1 MPDRRLE
8 RIERE
13 ARYEAARG
21 VLLAHLSEGRREDG
35 WFRAPGVSGRLRGRD
50 VEIRFPGGPAAVK
63 VRVSLRIR
71 TGGGFAAAPR
81 HRLLRWAGMG
91 YMSVRGEAPSAVQH
105 AVERLLRDQ
114 EALRVAAGQG
124 SVRAE
129 LRWDPAVPDPPRVLR
144 ALERLDRVALA
155 LEEIEVPP
163 VESGGRLHCPYCRA
177 AIGDLDPVARCERC
191 ATPYH
196 PSCFEENG
204 GCAVYGCLNRSARTA
219 SGRLP
224 VPPDHSGQGLR
235 PGPPG
240 PGKGSRAPAA
250 RKEASG

>member
-8 RIERE
+8 KIERE

-21 VLLAHLSEGRREDG
+21 VLLAHLSEGRRDDG
-35 WFRAPGVSGRLRGRD
+35 WFRAPGVTGRLRGRD
-50 VEIRFPGGPAAVK
+50 VEIRFPGGPAATR
-63 VRVSLRIR
+63 VRLLLRIR

-91 YMSVRGEAPSAVQH
+91 YLAVSGQAPPSAVQH
-105 AVERLLRDQ
+105 AVERLMRDHD
-114 EALRVAAGQG
+114 AWRVAAGKG
-124 SVRAE
+124 TVRAE
-129 LRWDPAVPDPPRVLR
+129 LRWDAAAPDPPRLLH

-155 LEEIEVPP
+155 LEEIELPP
-163 VESGGRLHCPYCRA
+163 VESGGRLSCPYCRA
-177 AIGDLDPVARCERC
+177 AIGDLDAVARCERC

-196 PSCFEENG
+196 PTCFEENG

-224 VPPDHSGQGLR
+224 PQA
-235 PGPPG
+235 
-240 PGKGSRAPAA
+240 APAPA
-250 RKEASG
+250 RKGGLERPKERG